1 MTETASGT
9 STGLLKATRRVVAER
24 LERIASATGVG
35 EVGDLLPGKMLR
47 TRLAGRVAGSAT
59 LDALATA
66 CAATEL
72 VHTASLCHDDV
83 IDNAVIRRARPTLWQ
98 VTSPSGAVLLGDLL
112 LCEAL
117 DVLIDV
123 PGTPH
128 LKHFVAKVR
137 EVIEAETEQELL
149 LRGRAVDEPTCLRL
163 ARTKTGPL
171 FAFTAWAARD
181 ADAALAAALEEAGYR
196 VGTAYQLAD
205 DLFDVVAAEQEAG
218 KTLGTD
224 QARGKFTLPQSPEG
238 GVDATREHIRELCSS
253 AVASLGDWPDRQTG
267 LAQFITDD
275 LLPVFRRHDEALD
288 LIGELDL

>member
-9 STGLLKATRRVVAER
+9 STGLLEATRRVVAER
-24 LERIASATGVG
+24 LARIASATGVG
-35 EVGDLLPGKMLR
+35 EVGGLLPGKMLR
-47 TRLAGRVAGSAT
+47 TRLAGRLAAEAPN
-59 LDALATA
+59 ALAAA

-98 VTSPSGAVLLGDLL
+98 ATSPSGAVLLGDLL

-128 LKHFVAKVR
+128 LKHFVGKVR
-137 EVIEAETEQELL
+137 EVIGAETEQELL
-149 LRGRAVDEPTCLRL
+149 LRGQAVDEPTCLRL

-171 FAFTAWAARD
+171 FAFTAWAAAD
-181 ADAALAAALEEAGYR
+181 ADASLAAAMEEAGYR
-196 VGTAYQLAD
+196 VGAAYQLAD
-205 DLFDVVAAEQEAG
+205 DLFDVVAAEPEAG

-224 QARGKFTLPQSPEG
+224 EARGKFTLPQAPGG
-238 GVDATREHIRELCSS
+238 GVDATREHIRELCNS
-253 AVASLGDWPDRQTG
+253 AVASLGDWPDRQAG
-267 LAQFITDD
+267 FAQFITDD
-275 LLPVFRRHDEALD
+275 LLPVLRRHDETLG
-288 LIGELDL
+288 LLGELDL

>member
-1 MTETASGT
+1 LTETASET
-9 STGLLKATRRVVAER
+9 STGLLEATRRIVAER
-24 LERIASATGVG
+24 LARIASATGVG
-35 EVGDLLPGKMLR
+35 EVGGLLPGKMLR
-47 TRLAGRVAGSAT
+47 TRLAGRVAGEASE
-59 LDALATA
+59 ALAAA

-83 IDNAVIRRARPTLWQ
+83 IDNAIIRRARPTLWQ
-98 VTSPSGAVLLGDLL
+98 ATSPSGAVLLGDLL

-117 DVLIDV
+117 DVLIDG
-123 PGTPH
+123 PGAPH

-137 EVIEAETEQELL
+137 EVIGAETEQELL

-171 FAFTAWAARD
+171 FAFTAWVAGS
-181 ADAALAAALEEAGYR
+181 ADALLAAALDEAGYR

-224 QARGKFTLPQSPEG
+224 QARGKFTLPQAPDG

-267 LAQFITDD
+267 LVRFITDD
-275 LLPVFRRHDEALD
+275 LLPVFRQHNENLD